1 MKKALLIQ
9 KEILNTSEAAELL
22 NVTSQTIKN
31 YIYSGKL
38 KSLKTPGGHHRIRRS
53 DLEAIGFSLQKNQVG
68 IGNTREDTF
77 VHYNQLLDAYKKTV
91 EILVKALDKRDII
104 GAGHSVRVA
113 DYSGWMADMLNLSPK
128 EKENIMMA
136 ALLHDVGK
144 IWIKEDILSKNGK
157 LNPEEIAVMQKHPEI
172 GEKIVKDADCLKPA
186 QSLIRHHHER
196 FDGKGYPDGLRG
208 EKIPMGSRIIALAE
222 TYDFLRSDLPFRP
235 AFSPEETVAEI
246 KKVAGFQFDPGL
258 VKLFAENLERRAF
271 H

>member
-1 MKKALLIQ
+1 MKKSLLIQ
-9 KEILNTSEAAELL
+9 KDILNTSEAAELL
-22 NVTSQTIKN
+22 NVTAQTIKN

-53 DLEAIGFSLQKNQVG
+53 DLESIGFSLQKNQAG
-68 IGNTREDTF
+68 LGSTGEDMF

-91 EILVKALDKRDII
+91 EILIKALDRRDII

-113 DYSGWMADMLNLSPK
+113 DYSSWMADILNLPPK
-128 EKENIMMA
+128 ERENVMMA

-157 LNPEEIAVMQKHPEI
+157 LNSEEIIAMQKHPEM
-172 GEKIVKDADCLKPA
+172 GEEIVKDADCLKPA

-208 EKIPMGSRIIALAE
+208 EKIPIGSRIIFLAE
-222 TYDFLRSDLPFRP
+222 TYDFLRTDLPFRP
-235 AFSPEETVAEI
+235 AFSTEETVAELR
-246 KKVAGFQFDPGL
+246 KVAGSQFDPGL
-258 VKLFAENLERRAF
+258 VKIFADNLERRAF